1 MSSPLQLIE
10 IFFNLI
16 YLSIL
21 GRIILTLVL
30 SFMANNPPPI
40 LVSITQVFIQ
50 VTEPILAPIRR
61 VLPSFGML
69 DFSPLVAILLL
80 ALLHRLIVWA
90 LTTGA
95 ASG

>member
-1 MSSPLQLIE
+1 MSDPLQLIHLL
-10 IFFNLI
+10 FRLI

-30 SFMANNPPPI
+30 SFMTNNPPPL
-40 LVSITQVFIQ
+40 LVSITQVFVQ

-61 VLPSFGML
+61 VLPNFGMI

-80 ALLHRLIVWA
+80 YAAEHLISSLL
-90 LTTGA
+90 G
-95 ASG
+95 

>member
-1 MSSPLQLIE
+1 MPQPVDLINLL
-10 IFFNLI
+10 FNLI

-30 SFMANNPPPI
+30 SFMTNDPPPF
-40 LVSITQVFIQ
+40 LVSVTQVFIQ

-61 VLPSFGML
+61 VLPTFGMI

-80 ALLHRLIVWA
+80 SVAHRIISLV
-90 LTTGA
+90 LG
-95 ASG
+95 

>member
-1 MSSPLQLIE
+1 MPEPLDLIHLL
-10 IFFNLI
+10 FNLI

-30 SFMANNPPPI
+30 SFMTNDPPPL
-40 LVSITQVFIQ
+40 LVNITQVFIQ

-61 VLPSFGML
+61 VLPTFGMI

-80 ALLHRLIVWA
+80 SVAQRIIVFV
-90 LTTGA
+90 LG
-95 ASG
+95 

>member
-1 MSSPLQLIE
+1 MLDPVQLINLL
-10 IFFNLI
+10 FTLI

-30 SFMANNPPPI
+30 SFMSSDPPPA
-40 LVSITQVFIQ
+40 LVSITQVFVQ

-61 VLPSFGML
+61 VLPTFGMI

-80 ALLHRLIVWA
+80 TVIQRIIDYVL
-90 LTTGA
+90 G
-95 ASG
+95 

>member
-1 MSSPLQLIE
+1 MPEPVDLIHLL
-10 IFFNLI
+10 FNLI

-30 SFMANNPPPI
+30 SFMTNDPPPF
-40 LVSITQVFIQ
+40 LVNITQVFIQ

-61 VLPSFGML
+61 VLPTFGMI

-80 ALLHRLIVWA
+80 SVAQRIIVYV
-90 LTTGA
+90 LG
-95 ASG
+95 

>member
-1 MSSPLQLIE
+1 MLDPLQLLDVL
-10 IFFNLI
+10 FTLI

-30 SFMANNPPPI
+30 SFMSGDPPPV
-40 LVSITQVFIQ
+40 LVSVTQVLIQ

-61 VLPSFGML
+61 VLPNFGMI

-80 ALLHRLIVWA
+80 TAAQQLINRF
-90 LTTGA
+90 LG
-95 ASG
+95 

>member
-1 MSSPLQLIE
+1 MLDPLQLLDVL
-10 IFFNLI
+10 FTLI

-30 SFMANNPPPI
+30 SFMSGDPPPV
-40 LVSITQVFIQ
+40 LVSVTQVLIQ

-61 VLPSFGML
+61 VLPNFGMI

-80 ALLHRLIVWA
+80 TVVQRIIYYVLD
-90 LTTGA
+90 
-95 ASG
+95 

>member
-1 MSSPLQLIE
+1 MPEPVDLIHLL
-10 IFFNLI
+10 FNLI

-30 SFMANNPPPI
+30 SFMTNDPPPF
-40 LVSITQVFIQ
+40 LVNITQVFVQ

-61 VLPSFGML
+61 VLPTFGMI

-80 ALLHRLIVWA
+80 SVAQRIIAYVL
-90 LTTGA
+90 G
-95 ASG
+95 

>member
-1 MSSPLQLIE
+1 MLDPLQLLDVL
-10 IFFNLI
+10 FTLI

-30 SFMANNPPPI
+30 SFMSGEPPPV
-40 LVSITQVFIQ
+40 LVSVTQVLIQ

-61 VLPSFGML
+61 VLPNFGMI

-80 ALLHRLIVWA
+80 TVVQRIIYYVLD
-90 LTTGA
+90 
-95 ASG
+95 

>member
-1 MSSPLQLIE
+1 MPQPLDLIHLL
-10 IFFNLI
+10 FNLI

-30 SFMANNPPPI
+30 SFMTNDPPPL
-40 LVSITQVFIQ
+40 LVNITQVFVQ

-61 VLPSFGML
+61 VLPTFGMI

-80 ALLHRLIVWA
+80 NVVQRIIVYV
-90 LTTGA
+90 LG
-95 ASG
+95 

>member
-1 MSSPLQLIE
+1 MPQPVDLIHLL
-10 IFFNLI
+10 FNLL

-30 SFMANNPPPI
+30 SFMTNDPPPF
-40 LVSITQVFIQ
+40 LVNVTQVFVQ

-61 VLPSFGML
+61 VLPTFGMI

-80 ALLHRLIVWA
+80 SVAQRIIVFV
-90 LTTGA
+90 LE
-95 ASG
+95 

>member
-1 MSSPLQLIE
+1 MPEPLDLIHLL
-10 IFFNLI
+10 FNLI

-30 SFMANNPPPI
+30 SFVTNDPPPL
-40 LVSITQVFIQ
+40 LVNITQVFVQ

-61 VLPSFGML
+61 VLPTFGMI

-80 ALLHRLIVWA
+80 TVAQRIIVFV
-90 LTTGA
+90 LGN
-95 ASG
+95 

>member
-1 MSSPLQLIE
+1 MLEPLDLVHLL
-10 IFFNLI
+10 FNLI

-30 SFMANNPPPI
+30 SFMTNDAPPL
-40 LVSITQVFIQ
+40 LVNVTQVFVQ

-61 VLPSFGML
+61 VLPTFGMI

-80 ALLHRLIVWA
+80 TLAQRLIVYV
-90 LTTGA
+90 LG
-95 ASG
+95 